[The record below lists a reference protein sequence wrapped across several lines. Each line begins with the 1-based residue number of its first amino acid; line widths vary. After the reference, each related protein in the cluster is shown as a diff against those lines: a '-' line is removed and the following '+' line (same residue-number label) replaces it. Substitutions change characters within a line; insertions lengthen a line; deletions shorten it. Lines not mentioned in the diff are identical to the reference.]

1 MDLCE
6 HCATAPATHEITYS
20 PANTTAGL
28 LLVCSADACRTYLLT
43 QARDDTDW
51 QDTVD
56 IVPLPADD
64 PASQWEHAAH
74 AEVARLTSLLA
85 RARGVL
91 GYYTGDNPTPNESDL
106 MAEMVAVAAA
116 LRQHA

>member
-6 HCATAPATHEITYS
+6 HCAAPATHEITYS

-28 LLVCSADACRTYLLT
+28 LLVCSADACRTYLLA

-56 IVPLPADD
+56 IVPLPAGD
-64 PASQWEHAAH
+64 PTVKREHAAH
-74 AEVARLTSLLA
+74 AEATRLTSLLA
-85 RARGVL
+85 RARGIL
-91 GYYTGDNPTPNESDL
+91 SYYIGGDPTPNEADL
-106 MAEMVAVAAA
+106 LAEMVEVAAA